1 MRIFEEGDAIGYL
14 ATKIVFRRA
23 VVDPRAERVAQRIVA
38 DVRKRGDDALIPL
51 ARKYDAL
58 AKDQS
63 IHVQAEE
70 MESAWRSMTPAFR
83 SALKAAARNIRQFA
97 EWQKPKPWMRTMQPG
112 LRVGQKV
119 EPIASVGCYVPGGR
133 YPLPSSL
140 LMTVIPA
147 QVAGVRRIQ
156 VASPHPAPETLAA
169 AHMLG
174 VEFLFRIGGA
184 QAVAA
189 FAYGTES
196 IARVDKIVGPGN
208 SFVTAAK
215 KLVAFDCSIDF
226 LAGPT
231 EIVYVAHSGDPAF
244 IASDLVAQAEHD
256 PLTLAIFITTNRKL
270 AKSVATG
277 AMRMAADN
285 AIAKESL
292 ESRGV
297 VLIAPN
303 KAEAMEWANDIGG
316 EHITIARTDLKA
328 VTSAGSIFVGD
339 YSPQSLG
346 DYASGPNHTLP
357 TGNVARYRGG
367 LSVYDYLKLITVQEV
382 SKAALR
388 KIGPTVT
395 LLAEAEG
402 LAAHAN
408 SVRVR
413 LGEKTC

>member
-1 MRIFEEGDAIGYL
+1 MRIVEGSEAAAYIASNL
-14 ATKIVFRRA
+14 AFRSA
-23 VVDPRAERVAQRIVA
+23 VVDPRAEQVARRILA
-38 DVRKRGDDALIPL
+38 DIRKRGDAALLPL
-51 ARKYDAL
+51 AHKFDSL
-58 AKDQS
+58 AADQPLRVS
-63 IHVQAEE
+63 RDE
-70 MESAWRSMTPAFR
+70 MEAAWKSVSPALR
-83 SALKAAARNIRQFA
+83 RALKAAARNIRRFA

-147 QVAGVRRIQ
+147 QVAGVPRIQ

-174 VEFLFRIGGA
+174 VERFYRIGGA

-189 FAYGTES
+189 FAYGTELV
-196 IARVDKIVGPGN
+196 ARVDKIVGPGN

-256 PLTLAIFITTNRKL
+256 PLTLSIFITTSRRL
-270 AKSVATG
+270 AKSVAKE

-285 AIAKESL
+285 PIAKASL
-292 ESRGV
+292 ESSGV
-297 VLIAPN
+297 VLIAPD
-303 KAEAMEWANDIGG
+303 KSEAMEWANDIGA
-316 EHITIARTDLKA
+316 EHITIARADLKSI
-328 VTSAGSIFVGD
+328 TSAGSIFVGD

-388 KIGPTVT
+388 RIGPTVT

-402 LAAHAN
+402 LKAHAA

-413 LGEKTC
+413 LGGKA